1 MYLLGGIAIV
11 VFCDLVDSTALLAR
25 LGDDRMEAV
34 RRAHVADVSEAVGA
48 AGGRVVKLLGDG
60 AMASFDSALG
70 ALRGAAAIQSAV
82 VRLDGAHD
90 GLGIAARV
98 GIAAGEPIADGED
111 LHGMAVV
118 IASRL
123 SIDSPPAGWS

>member
-1 MYLLGGIAIV
+1 MCFMGGVAIV

-34 RRAHVADVSEAVGA
+34 RRVHVADVNEAVAA

-60 AMASFDSALG
+60 AMASFGSALG
-70 ALRGAAAIQSAV
+70 ALRAAAAIQSAV
-82 VRLDGAHD
+82 VRLDDEHGRRD
-90 GLGIAARV
+90 IAARI

-111 LHGMAVV
+111 LHG
-118 IASRL
+118 
-123 SIDSPPAGWS
+123 